1 MNLWDENSSDLSAP
15 PQKSLK
21 RPGSPNGSHAVAL
34 TQSSVKKQK
43 IERVTIR
50 TTEVHLT
57 VRIANKSLTRR
68 HFRLILDVLLYE
80 IVNEGISLE
89 RYLLLVHMYQ
99 TLIGQKLDPLDLNNE
114 HERREILLSEI
125 IMKSLSDKE
134 FEIGLP
140 RQVIPEELRK
150 EILEND
156 LIMTKR
162 TYNSRKGHWN
172 PEFWLSVRPV
182 GIDSIIERNGNSERY
197 SAYCKGYGESHPS
210 AHYKKTRPS
219 AELDGEES
227 KEPQDFR
234 LKELRQLLILTKLNL
249 KPKAPRVKS

>member
-21 RPGSPNGSHAVAL
+21 RPGSPNGSHGVAL
-34 TQSSVKKQK
+34 TQSSVKKQRS
-43 IERVTIR
+43 ERVTIR

-80 IVNEGISLE
+80 IVTEGITLE

-99 TLIGQKLDPLDLNNE
+99 TLLGQKLDALDLNNE
-114 HERREILLSEI
+114 HERRLILLSEV
-125 IMKSLSDKE
+125 IMKSLADKE
-134 FEIGLP
+134 FEIWLP
-140 RQVIPEELRK
+140 KQVIPEDLAK
-150 EILEND
+150 EIIDSN

-172 PEFWLSVRPV
+172 PELWMTVRPV
-182 GIDSIIERNGNSERY
+182 GIDSIIERSGNSERY

-227 KEPQDFR
+227 KQPEDIS
-234 LKELRQLLILTKLNL
+234 LLELRQLLILTKLNL
-249 KPKAPRVKS
+249 KPKASRVKS